1 MAAISLF
8 FLRFFSFFTICLLS
22 LISLT
27 LLSFQNSSLTFSQA
41 TILSTHSSPSS
52 FPTAS
57 TAREINTLSSNSAL
71 WLTKVSGGAT
81 RTVTRSRSGTL
92 KKGGKNA
99 SKRRIR
105 MKKKSFTKRFFGQYL
120 EIIRAFF
127 DSLIDPEYENTLEE
141 LVVPL
146 PDIKKKR
153 TKRFGGLDDLPPEPK
168 G

>member
-1 MAAISLF
+1 MAAISFF
-8 FLRFFSFFTICLLS
+8 FLRFFSLFTICLLS

-27 LLSFQNSSLTFSQA
+27 LLSFQNSSLTFGQA
-41 TILSTHSSPSS
+41 TILSTLSSPSS
-52 FPTAS
+52 LTTAS
-57 TAREINTLSSNSAL
+57 PASEINIVSSNSAS

-81 RTVTRSRSGTL
+81 RTRVGTL